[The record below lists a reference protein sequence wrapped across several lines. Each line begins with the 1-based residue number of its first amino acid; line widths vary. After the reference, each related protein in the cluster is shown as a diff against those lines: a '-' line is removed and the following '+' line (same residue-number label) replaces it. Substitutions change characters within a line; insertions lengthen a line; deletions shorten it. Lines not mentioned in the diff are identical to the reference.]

1 MSQPQLPPANDTSN
15 DKADSNATS
24 GKPKRRRKAA
34 AKAVASQPPTSAPI
48 VEAEAAPRPSGDHAP
63 FLTYE
68 DLIKV
73 QSPRDLF
80 SLLQSKDINPKK
92 IVELLNYEN
101 ELQNL
106 QIELVKLQRWVQ
118 EKKRRVAILFE
129 GRDAAGKGGAIRR
142 FTEHLNPRALRVVAL
157 PKPTEEEVGQ
167 WYFQRY
173 TRQLPNRG
181 EIVFFDRSWYNRA
194 VVEPVNGFCTPEQY
208 EQFIRQVTEYKHRL
222 YEDSVTLIKF
232 WFLISKE
239 EQK

>member
-1 MSQPQLPPANDTSN
+1 MSQASLPSPSDPNNNPNSD
-15 DKADSNATS
+15 
-24 GKPKRRRKAA
+24 KPKRRKKAAPKPAA
-34 AKAVASQPPTSAPI
+34 AKLPPKVPPALPMTP
-48 VEAEAAPRPSGDHAP
+48 PSNPDAP
-63 FLTYE
+63 FLTYK
-68 DLIKV
+68 DLISV

-80 SLLQSKDINPKK
+80 SLLQSKEINPQK

-101 ELQNL
+101 ELQKL

-142 FTEHLNPRALRVVAL
+142 FTEHMNPRALRVVAW

-173 TRQLPNRG
+173 TCQLPNCG

-194 VVEPVNGFCTPEQY
+194 VVESVNGFCAPEQY

>member
-1 MSQPQLPPANDTSN
+1 MTSP
-15 DKADSNATS
+15 SNPDAL
-24 GKPKRRRKAA
+24 
-34 AKAVASQPPTSAPI
+34 
-48 VEAEAAPRPSGDHAP
+48 
-63 FLTYE
+63 FLTYK
-68 DLIKV
+68 DLISV
-73 QSPRDLF
+73 RSPRDLF
-80 SLLQSKDINPKK
+80 SLLQSKEINPQK

-101 ELQNL
+101 ELQKL
-106 QIELVKLQRWVQ
+106 QIELVKLQCWVQ

-142 FTEHLNPRALRVVAL
+142 FTEHMHPRALRVVAW

-173 TRQLPNRG
+173 TCQLPNCG

-194 VVEPVNGFCTPEQY
+194 VVEPVNGFCAPEQY